1 MATAG
6 PSRVATGVSWTQV
19 PRDAIG
25 EHGDFPRRA
34 FAFGCFAVL
43 LALNIALPSYMFAGY
58 PIRGLLTAGLLVFL
72 AILFFED
79 AAAAMKKNSLLL
91 AVAAGLAVVGTFVSI
106 VNRAPLDAI
115 TEAVTEV
122 HLQTAVTI
130 LVATILARL
139 CGARLCVLAIV
150 CGIAVSGFV
159 AILQMIGLDAAWSW
173 RETFGNLQNQNLSE
187 FQPFAKRRPMGVS
200 FSPIQLSTQLC
211 LAFAAYTAVRD
222 IERKRAGEERTAD
235 PAVFIAL
242 LAFFA
247 VCIASGTRSPILG
260 GLIFLG
266 LYVATRRASWVA
278 VLMLAVGA
286 IFYFAGPSLL
296 ALFQEAQPRVVR
308 VDDNSAA
315 SRFALAYYGLV
326 LFLDNPLGYGFAFKP
341 YELWTNYWHEFYTMA
356 SPSALQSK
364 ELHNYAFNML
374 NTYGIGLFLFV
385 PAAITLLRRAKA
397 SLIFF
402 VPYIVQIMF
411 HNAGPFWSD
420 AIIWFVVAAISVA
433 APAAAVSIDRASL
446 SRKPISRFRPARP
459 PGAMPSEDASA
470 SAFVPKG
477 RLVASRY
484 AQASARRLVHLRSR
498 PRYGRDA

>member
-6 PSRVATGVSWTQV
+6 ASAVATRVFRTQV

-25 EHGDFPRRA
+25 AHGDFLRRG
-34 FAFGCFAVL
+34 FAFVCFAAL

-72 AILFFED
+72 AILYFEE
-79 AAAAMKKNSLLL
+79 AAAAFTKNALLL
-91 AVAAGLAVVGTFVSI
+91 AVAAGLAIVGTFVSI
-106 VNRAPLDAI
+106 VNRAPLEAI

-150 CGIAVSGFV
+150 CGIGASGLV
-159 AILQMIGLDAAWSW
+159 AILQMLGFDPAWSW
-173 RETFGNLQNQNLSE
+173 RETLGNLQNQNLSE

-222 IERKRAGEERTAD
+222 IERKPAGEERTAD
-235 PAVFIAL
+235 PAVFVAIL
-242 LAFFA
+242 LFFA
-247 VCIASGTRSPILG
+247 ICVASGTRSPILG

-286 IFYFAGPSLL
+286 IVYFAGPSVL
-296 ALFQEAQPRVVR
+296 ALFQETQPRVVR

-374 NTYGIGLFLFV
+374 NTYGIGLLLFV
-385 PAAITLLRRAKA
+385 PAAIILLRRAKA

-402 VPYIVQIMF
+402 IPYIVQIMF

-433 APAAAVSIDRASL
+433 VPASAASMRARGPTREPSHNY
-446 SRKPISRFRPARP
+446 RP
-459 PGAMPSEDASA
+459 PRIG
-470 SAFVPKG
+470 
-477 RLVASRY
+477 
-484 AQASARRLVHLRSR
+484 
-498 PRYGRDA
+498 RYGLASSGPTINYRFHKGKGQHA